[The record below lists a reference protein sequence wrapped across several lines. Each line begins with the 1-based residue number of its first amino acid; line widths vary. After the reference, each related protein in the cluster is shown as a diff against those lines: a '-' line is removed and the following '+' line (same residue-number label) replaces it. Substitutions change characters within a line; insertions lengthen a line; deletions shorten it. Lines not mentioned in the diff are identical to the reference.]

1 MMLHKGF
8 AIRNFET
15 WSHRHVYYVNFNHT
29 KRPYNILDMQ
39 TLDELDYILENFIIN
54 ADYHYGYPPTKGYRG
69 VVFRSSKGSFVVGAN
84 VKDFVSAHDAP
95 DHEIDKI
102 LKKGQDIFNK
112 IEDLNIPTVAV
123 MKGITMGGGLELALA
138 CTSRILIEN
147 PVPEDTEHTTH
158 QLTKLALPEV
168 KLGIVPSWGGTTR
181 LPRIIDPVK
190 AMELICSGRNVGES
204 EALKIGLVDKI
215 VKSGIHWDNVAH
227 DIINTIDHR
236 GIQSSKYVP
245 PNISRSKLAMA
256 SLYTKFLIG
265 RKQKKMFGNKDKYP
279 SPYKALETFK
289 LCLGVYRNIAQQEER
304 KAFIPL
310 VKSDQCKEL
319 VERFL
324 NGERG

>member
-1 MMLHKGF
+1 MMLHNGF

-15 WSHRHVYYVNFNHT
+15 WSHRNVYYVNFNHT
-29 KRPYNILDMQ
+29 KRPYNILDME

-54 ADYHYGYPPTKGYRG
+54 STYHYGYPATHGYRG

-84 VKDFVSAHDAP
+84 VKDFVSAHNAP
-95 DHEIDKI
+95 DYEIDKI

-112 IEDLNIPTVAV
+112 IEDLNMPTVAI

-147 PVPEDTEHTTH
+147 PVPEDTEHTTY

-168 KLGIVPSWGGTTR
+168 KLGILPSWGGTTR

-204 EALKIGLVDKI
+204 EALEIGLVDEI
-215 VKSGIHWDNVAH
+215 VKDGTHWDEVAYN
-227 DIINTIDHR
+227 IINTIDYR
-236 GIQSSKYVP
+236 GIQAHKYVP
-245 PNISRSKLAMA
+245 PNVSKFKMTLAGM
-256 SLYTKFLIG
+256 YTKGLIG
-265 RKQKKMFGNKDKYP
+265 RKQKKMFGDKNKFP

-289 LCLGVYRNIAQQEER
+289 KCLSLHRNMAQKEER
-304 KAFIPL
+304 EAFIPL

-319 VERFL
+319 VGRFL
-324 NGERG
+324 NGER

>member
-8 AIRNFET
+8 SIYNFET
-15 WSHRHVYYVNFNHT
+15 WSHRNVCYVNFNHM

-39 TLDELDYILENFIIN
+39 TLDELDYILDNFVI
-54 ADYHYGYPPTKGYRG
+54 DKGLDG
-69 VVFRSSKGSFVVGAN
+69 VIFRSSKGSFVVGAN

-95 DHEIDKI
+95 DEDIDKI

-123 MKGITMGGGLELALA
+123 MKGVTMGGGLELALA

-147 PVPEDTEHTTH
+147 PVPEDTEYTAY

-168 KLGIVPSWGGTTR
+168 KLGILPSWGGTTR

-215 VKSGIHWDNVAH
+215 VKGGANWEDVAYN
-227 DIINTIDHR
+227 IINTIDHR
-236 GIQSSKYVP
+236 SIQAYKCVP
-245 PNISRSKLAMA
+245 PDVSKLKIKIA
-256 SLYTKFLIG
+256 SIYTKWLIG
-265 RKQKKMFGNKDKYP
+265 RKQKKMFGNKKKYP
-279 SPYKALETFK
+279 SPYRALDTFK
-289 LCLGVYRNIAQQEER
+289 ICLSLARHNAQAFER
-304 KAFIPL
+304 TNFIEL

-319 VERFL
+319 VGRFL
-324 NGERG
+324 NGER

>member
-15 WSHRHVYYVNFNHT
+15 WSHRNVYYVNFNHT

-54 ADYHYGYPPTKGYRG
+54 ADYHYGYPPTQGYRG

-95 DHEIDKI
+95 DYEIDKI

-147 PVPEDTEHTTH
+147 PVPEDTEYTTH

-168 KLGIVPSWGGTTR
+168 KLGIIPSWGGTTR

-204 EALKIGLVDKI
+204 EALEIGLVDKI
-215 VKSGIHWDNVAH
+215 VKSGTHWDKVAY

-245 PNISRSKLAMA
+245 PNISRSKLALSSM
-256 SLYTKFLIG
+256 YTKFLIG
-265 RKQKKMFGNKDKYP
+265 RKQRKMFGHKDKYP
-279 SPYKALETFK
+279 SPYRALETFK
-289 LCLGVYRNIAQQEER
+289 FCLGVYRNIAQQEER

>member
-15 WSHRHVYYVNFNHT
+15 WSHRNVYYVNFNHT
-29 KRPYNILDMQ
+29 KRPYNILDME

-54 ADYHYGYPPTKGYRG
+54 STYHYGYPATHGYKG
-69 VVFRSSKGSFVVGAN
+69 VIFRSSKGSFVVGAN

-95 DHEIDKI
+95 DYEIDKI

-168 KLGIVPSWGGTTR
+168 KLGILPSWGGTTR

-204 EALKIGLVDKI
+204 EALEIGLVDKI
-215 VKSGIHWDNVAH
+215 VKDGTHWDEIAYN
-227 DIINTIDHR
+227 IINTVDYR
-236 GIQSSKYVP
+236 GVQSHKYVP
-245 PNISRSKLAMA
+245 PNVSKFKMMLAGM
-256 SLYTKFLIG
+256 YTKWLIG
-265 RKQKKMFGNKDKYP
+265 RKQKKMFGDKNKYP

-289 LCLGVYRNIAQQEER
+289 KCINLHRKMAQKEER
-304 KAFIPL
+304 DAFVPL

-319 VERFL
+319 VGRFL
-324 NGERG
+324 NGER

>member
-8 AIRNFET
+8 SIYNFET
-15 WSHRHVYYVNFNHT
+15 WSHRNVCYVNFNHM

-39 TLDELDYILENFIIN
+39 TLDELDYILDNFVI
-54 ADYHYGYPPTKGYRG
+54 DKGLDG
-69 VVFRSSKGSFVVGAN
+69 VIFRSSKGSFVVGAN

-95 DHEIDKI
+95 DEDIDKI

-123 MKGITMGGGLELALA
+123 MKGVTMGGGLELALA

-147 PVPEDTEHTTH
+147 PVPEDTEYTAY

-168 KLGIVPSWGGTTR
+168 KLGILPSWGGTTR

-215 VKSGIHWDNVAH
+215 VKGGANWEDVAYN
-227 DIINTIDHR
+227 IINTIDHR
-236 GIQSSKYVP
+236 SIQAYKCVP
-245 PNISRSKLAMA
+245 PDVSKLKIKIA
-256 SLYTKFLIG
+256 SIYTKWLIG
-265 RKQKKMFGNKDKYP
+265 RKQKKMFGNKKKYP
-279 SPYKALETFK
+279 SPYRALDTFKICLSLSRHNAQALERT
-289 LCLGVYRNIAQQEER
+289 N
-304 KAFIPL
+304 FIEL
-310 VKSDQCKEL
+310 VKSEQCIEL
-319 VERFL
+319 VGRFL
-324 NGERG
+324 NGER

>member
-8 AIRNFET
+8 AIRNFTT
-15 WSHRHVYYVNFNHT
+15 WSHRNVYYVNFNHM
-29 KRPYNILDMQ
+29 KRPYNILDME
-39 TLDELDYILENFIIN
+39 TLSELDYILENFIIN
-54 ADYHYGYPPTKGYRG
+54 STYHYGHPETHGYRG

-84 VKDFVSAHDAP
+84 VKDFVSAHNAP
-95 DHEIDKI
+95 DEDIDKI

-147 PVPEDTEHTTH
+147 PVPEDTEYTTH

-168 KLGIVPSWGGTTR
+168 KLGILPSWGGTTR

-204 EALKIGLVDKI
+204 EALEIGLVDEI
-215 VKSGIHWDNVAH
+215 VKGGTHWDEVAYN
-227 DIINTIDHR
+227 IINTIDYRSVQANKH
-236 GIQSSKYVP
+236 IP
-245 PNISRSKLAMA
+245 PNVSKFKMMLAGI
-256 SLYTKFLIG
+256 YTKWFIG
-265 RKQKKMFGNKDKYP
+265 RKQKKMFGDKNKYP

-289 LCLGVYRNIAQQEER
+289 KCISLHRNMSQQEER

-310 VKSDQCKEL
+310 VKSDQCKEF
-319 VERFL
+319 VGRFL
-324 NGERG
+324 NGER

>member
-15 WSHRHVYYVNFNHT
+15 WSHRDVYYINFNHA
-29 KRPYNILDMQ
+29 KRPYNILDME

-54 ADYHYGYPPTKGYRG
+54 ATQYKG
-69 VVFRSSKGSFVVGAN
+69 VIFRSSKGSFVVGAN
-84 VKDFVSAHDAP
+84 VKDFVEAHKAP
-95 DHEIDKI
+95 DEHIDKI

-138 CTSRILIEN
+138 CTSRILLEN
-147 PVPEDTEHTTH
+147 PVPEDTEYTAY

-168 KLGIVPSWGGTTR
+168 KLGILPSWGGTTR

-204 EALKIGLVDKI
+204 EALEIGLVDKI
-215 VKSGIHWDNVAH
+215 VKDGTHWDEVAYN
-227 DIINTIDHR
+227 IINTVDYR
-236 GIQSSKYVP
+236 GIQSHKYVP
-245 PNISRSKLAMA
+245 PNVSKFKMMLAGI
-256 SLYTKFLIG
+256 YTKWFIG
-265 RKQKKMFGNKDKYP
+265 KKQKKMFGDKNKYP

-289 LCLGVYRNIAQQEER
+289 KCISLHRNMAQKEER
-304 KAFIPL
+304 EAFIPL

-319 VERFL
+319 VGRFL
-324 NGERG
+324 NGER